1 MKRPYTAPGLGWLI
15 AAIVLILAVL
25 SALGLFTV
33 PVIWLI
39 VGLALAILL

>member
-1 MKRPYTAPGLGWLI
+1 MKRPYAAPGIGWLL
-15 AAIVLILAVL
+15 AVIVLVLSLL
-25 SALGLFTV
+25 SALGLFAV

>member
-1 MKRPYTAPGLGWLI
+1 MKRPYTAPGLGWII
-15 AAIVLILAVL
+15 AVIVLIVAVL
-25 SALGLFTV
+25 SALGMFAV